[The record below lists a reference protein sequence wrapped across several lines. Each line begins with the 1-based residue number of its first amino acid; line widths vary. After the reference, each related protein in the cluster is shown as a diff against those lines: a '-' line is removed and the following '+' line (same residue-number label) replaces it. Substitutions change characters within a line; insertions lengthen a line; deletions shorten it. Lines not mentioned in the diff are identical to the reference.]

1 MCAKYSPQHFTYM
14 NSFNPHNLPTK
25 QMWKLS
31 PEHLRFSSLEPNAR
45 IHVILDVSQ
54 KRALGHFL
62 PLPTTSFQNLL
73 LSSLPSTHPGT
84 FTALGLPIYLAYYDS
99 SIPRAQTCHL
109 QRCFWLV
116 DK

>member
-1 MCAKYSPQHFTYM
+1 MCARYSPKHFTYM

-73 LSSLPSTHPGT
+73 LSSLPST
-84 FTALGLPIYLAYYDS
+84 
-99 SIPRAQTCHL
+99 PRRVPSQHEDCPS
-109 QRCFWLV
+109 F
-116 DK
+116 